1 MLRLVHRRSLKMVRT
16 NDPEVVWD
24 KPNPVDEKWIEFID
38 DNVLRS
44 ALPSYTHGVVPCL
57 LIVLRAPRR

>member
-1 MLRLVHRRSLKMVRT
+1 MVRA
-16 NDPEVVWD
+16 NDQEVVWD
-24 KPNPVDEKWIEFID
+24 KLNLFDDKWIEFID

-44 ALPSYTHGVVPCL
+44 ALLSCTHGIVLCL